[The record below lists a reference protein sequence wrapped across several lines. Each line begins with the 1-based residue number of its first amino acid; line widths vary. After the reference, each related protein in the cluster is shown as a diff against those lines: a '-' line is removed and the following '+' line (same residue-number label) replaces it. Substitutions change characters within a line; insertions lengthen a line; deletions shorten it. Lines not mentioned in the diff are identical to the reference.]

1 MNAAQPNDLVML
13 VSPDEKR
20 FQVRLVAGQQLHTH
34 RGYIPHDAIIGKR
47 YGDAVATQMGHPFLL
62 LQPSTFDLT
71 MRVKR
76 ASQIVYPKEIGYI
89 ILRMNIVPG
98 SRIVEAGTG
107 SGALTLALARLV
119 RPDGRVFTYEERD
132 DMLELARKNFE
143 RAGVTDMIELK
154 QRDIRAGFD
163 ERSMDAL
170 FLDVREPWQ
179 FLAQAHAALKGGGF
193 FGSLVPTTNQISDL
207 LAEMDRLGGWAEI
220 EVIEILE
227 RNYKVNAERLRP
239 FDRMIAH
246 TGYLIFARAVTTN
259 VETNKRVEE
268 RHEEVTTNTETD
280 NQIEEG

>member
-1 MNAAQPNDLVML
+1 MNIAQTNDLVML

-20 FQVRLVAGQQLHTH
+20 FQVRLTAGAQLHTH
-34 RGYIPHDAIIGKR
+34 RGYIPHDAIIGKQ
-47 YGDAVATQMGHPFLL
+47 YGDSIATQMGHPFLL

-71 MRVKR
+71 MHVKR
-76 ASQIVYPKEIGYI
+76 ASQIVYPKEIGHI

-119 RPDGRVFTYEERD
+119 RPDGKVFTYEERD
-132 DMLELARKNFE
+132 DMHELARKNFE
-143 RAGVTDMIELK
+143 RVGVLDVIELK

-163 ERSMDAL
+163 ERGVDAL

-179 FLAQAHAALKGGGF
+179 FLSQAHVALKGGGF

-207 LAEMDRLGGWAEI
+207 LAEMERLGGWAEI

-246 TGYLIFARAVTTN
+246 TGYLIFARAVSVKTAAD
-259 VETNKRVEE
+259 KQAEE
-268 RHEEVTTNTETD
+268 QNEAVKEQANE
-280 NQIEEG
+280 

>member
-1 MNAAQPNDLVML
+1 MNTAQPNDLVML

-34 RGYIPHDAIIGKR
+34 RGYIPHDSIIGKR
-47 YGDAVATQMGHPFLL
+47 YGDAVATQMGQRFLL

-71 MRVKR
+71 MRAKR

-98 SRIVEAGTG
+98 ARVIEAGTG
-107 SGALTLALARLV
+107 SGALAIALARLV
-119 RPDGRVFTYEERD
+119 RPDGKIFTYEERE
-132 DMLELARKNFE
+132 DMLELACKNFE
-143 RAGVTDMIELK
+143 RADVMDAIQLRP
-154 QRDIRAGFD
+154 RDIRAGFD
-163 ERSMDAL
+163 ERGVDAL

-179 FLAQAHAALKGGGF
+179 FLQQAHAALKSGGF

-207 LAEMDRLGGWAEI
+207 LAEMERLAGWAEI

-239 FDRMIAH
+239 FDRMIGH
-246 TGYLIFARAVTTN
+246 TGYLVFARAVIAN
-259 VETNKRVEE
+259 AESNRQMENN
-268 RHEEVTTNTETD
+268 HEESSNR
-280 NQIEEG
+280 QEEE